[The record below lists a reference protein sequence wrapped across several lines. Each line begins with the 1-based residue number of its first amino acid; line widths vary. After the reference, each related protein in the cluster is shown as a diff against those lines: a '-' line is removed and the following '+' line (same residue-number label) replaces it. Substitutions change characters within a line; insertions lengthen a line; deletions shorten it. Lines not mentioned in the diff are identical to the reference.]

1 MEEKHEQDFPFWCPN
16 CSKRTATWGAMGD
29 HQLVC
34 GKTNGEIEAT
44 YFKMKPFV
52 CGACGKAFDMA
63 YKLDSHSEI
72 CGKSPKELQVAYENA
87 YPFACSKCGKAF
99 DAAYKLDCHE
109 GAHQS
114 IAALVAETG

>member
-1 MEEKHEQDFPFWCPN
+1 
-16 CSKRTATWGAMGD
+16 
-29 HQLVC
+29 
-34 GKTNGEIEAT
+34 
-44 YFKMKPFV
+44 MKPFV